1 VKKRIGLTY
10 PLDVCRREVL
20 GVDAALALKEAG
32 DPGTFTGYASVFG
45 KIDLQG
51 EVVDSGAFLRTVDH
65 KDGKFPLLWQ
75 HNRDEPIGRVVVE
88 EDEKGLKVTEGQL
101 RIAVTRGADAYELLK
116 AGDIEGMSIGFRTVK
131 DDRDP
136 KTGARHLKEI
146 ELWEVSLV
154 TFPANPWA
162 KVRTVKSIDALSAE
176 ARALL
181 DGADESD
188 EKLYA
193 AAAALMGARAGAA
206 LGEEDDA
213 FCRAWLEK
221 CYERAGRAAPWAEG
235 QTFDD
240 LVHHLKDMIRFA
252 EEAKRADLLQALS
265 AGQMNPGDDPPLFDW
280 LAKTELGPD
289 ERPNFAFLDE
299 MLAGGK

>member
-1 VKKRIGLTY
+1 MKKRVGLTY

-51 EVVDSGAFLRTVDH
+51 ETVDAGAFSRTVNH
-65 KDGKFPLLWQ
+65 KGGKFPLLWQ
-75 HNRDEPIGRVVVE
+75 HNRDEPIGRVIVE
-88 EDEKGLKVTEGQL
+88 EDDRGLKVTDGVL
-101 RIAVTRGADAYELLK
+101 RLATSRGSDAYELLK

-146 ELWEVSLV
+146 DLWEVSLV

-162 KVRTVKSIDALSAE
+162 KVRTVKSIETLTPE

-181 DGADESD
+181 DGTDESE
-188 EKLYA
+188 EKLFA
-193 AAAALMGARAGAA
+193 AAAALAGARAGVA
-206 LGEEDDA
+206 LGEEDEA
-213 FCRAWLEK
+213 FCRLWIEK
-221 CYERAGRAAPWAEG
+221 CYKQAGRAAPWVAG

-240 LVHHLKDMIRFA
+240 MAHHLKDMIRFA

-265 AGQMNPGDDPPLFDW
+265 AHQENPGDDPPPFDW
-280 LAKTELGPD
+280 LKGMELGPD
-289 ERPNFAFLDE
+289 ERPVFAFLDDI
-299 MLAGGK
+299 LAGK